1 MSMTVIE
8 HIEVGSGGAASI
20 TFSAIS
26 QDYTDLM
33 IQLTSRG
40 SLSSRQDIFAQFN
53 GVGTSTYSMRRLYG
67 TGSGVA
73 SDSVTNTSSGFRV
86 GRSTATGDTASTFT
100 SNTIYIP
107 NYSVSGIAKSASTDS
122 VEENNATSALQ
133 LLFASS
139 WSGTDAITSIYLAN
153 LSGNFAEFS
162 SATLYG
168 ITAGSDGST
177 TVS

>member
-1 MSMTVIE
+1 MKLIE

-20 TFSAIS
+20 DFTSIS
-26 QDYTDLM
+26 GDYTDLM
-33 IQLTSRG
+33 IELTARCDNAN
-40 SLSSRQDIFAQFN
+40 RQDIFAQFN

-67 TGSGVA
+67 TGSATA

-86 GRSTATGDTASTFT
+86 GRSTSTADTANTFT

-107 NYSVSGIAKSASTDS
+107 NYSVGGIAKTASSDS

-133 LLFASS
+133 LIFASS

-153 LSGNFAEFS
+153 LTGNFVQYS
-162 SATLYG
+162 SATLFG
-168 ITAGSDGST
+168 VTAGSDGTT